1 MLCRSVEFDLPNS
14 QHMLCLIGRANV
26 GRLNGYHCYC
36 SSTRASTSFY
46 NGIDKLLSPAL
57 LKVSCLPVLPTV
69 QPAGSKQRPPVD
81 PVSARIC
88 GCTRAHAHL
97 LPARAR
103 TRARAL
109 VHVPACMRARA
120 PALIAYARARALSLL
135 ATKVRHLLPAVTCTC
150 SSTSVQQLPPRC
162 YLLAAKVRCCR
173 TRARIRR
180 SC

>member
-26 GRLNGYHCYC
+26 GRLNGYHCYCQC

-81 PVSARIC
+81 PVSASIC
-88 GCTRAHAHL
+88 ADSAG
-97 LPARAR
+97 ARAR
-103 TRARAL
+103 MRTNCRRSHARVLAPSCTCLRARARPHSL
-109 VHVPACMRARA
+109 HTHVRVHSP
-120 PALIAYARARALSLL
+120 S
-135 ATKVRHLLPAVTCTC
+135 
-150 SSTSVQQLPPRC
+150 
-162 YLLAAKVRCCR
+162 
-173 TRARIRR
+173 
-180 SC
+180 

>member
-14 QHMLCLIGRANV
+14 QHMLGLIGRANV

-81 PVSARIC
+81 D
-88 GCTRAHAHL
+88 G
-97 LPARAR
+97 
-103 TRARAL
+103 
-109 VHVPACMRARA
+109 
-120 PALIAYARARALSLL
+120 
-135 ATKVRHLLPAVTCTC
+135 
-150 SSTSVQQLPPRC
+150 
-162 YLLAAKVRCCR
+162 
-173 TRARIRR
+173 
-180 SC
+180 

>member
-14 QHMLCLIGRANV
+14 QHMLGLIGRANV

-57 LKVSCLPVLPTV
+57 LKVSCLPILPTV

-88 GCTRAHAHL
+88 GCTRAHAH
-97 LPARAR
+97 
-103 TRARAL
+103 
-109 VHVPACMRARA
+109 
-120 PALIAYARARALSLL
+120 
-135 ATKVRHLLPAVTCTC
+135 
-150 SSTSVQQLPPRC
+150 
-162 YLLAAKVRCCR
+162 
-173 TRARIRR
+173 
-180 SC
+180 

>member
-1 MLCRSVEFDLPNS
+1 MEFNLPNS

-81 PVSARIC
+81 PVSACIC
-88 GCTRAHAHL
+88 GCTRARTARGARANCRRAHARVL
-97 LPARAR
+97 APSCTCPRARALARAR
-103 TRARAL
+103 TSTHCIRASACTRTHCRL
-109 VHVPACMRARA
+109 VP
-120 PALIAYARARALSLL
+120 
-135 ATKVRHLLPAVTCTC
+135 
-150 SSTSVQQLPPRC
+150 SS
-162 YLLAAKVRCCR
+162 
-173 TRARIRR
+173 
-180 SC
+180 